1 MTSTNTPPPWTHID
15 PLGEAL
21 HFLRMS
27 GVFYCR
33 SEFSAP
39 WGLALPPMPDCM
51 MLHVVANGRAW
62 LEVDGEL
69 ARALAPGDLAIVP
82 RGTGHRLTSQP
93 GVACAGLFDLPRELM
108 SERYEVLRHG
118 GSGEPA
124 QMICAAVRFGHPAAQ
139 RLAEYLVSV
148 PFAAPNMPVIN
159 NVDVATACDEAAIK
173 DALARQACNPVRW
186 VEVIQHMARSG
197 ITHVGECGPGKVLAG
212 MTKRIEKV
220 DRSPIA
226 PMNAPSTTIGRPPS
240 IAMASGRLPG
250 GKDCAD
256 R

>member
-51 MLHVVANGRAW
+51 MLHVVASGRAW
-62 LEVDGEL
+62 LEVEGEP
-69 ARALAPGDLAIVP
+69 ARALAPGNLAIVP

-124 QMICAAVRFGHPAAQ
+124 QMIC
-139 RLAEYLVSV
+139 
-148 PFAAPNMPVIN
+148 
-159 NVDVATACDEAAIK
+159 D
-173 DALARQACNPVRW
+173 
-186 VEVIQHMARSG
+186 
-197 ITHVGECGPGKVLAG
+197 
-212 MTKRIEKV
+212 
-220 DRSPIA
+220 
-226 PMNAPSTTIGRPPS
+226 
-240 IAMASGRLPG
+240 
-250 GKDCAD
+250 
-256 R
+256 